1 MGRVRFE
8 FKKLVVYQVALR
20 FFAWAIEVSERLPKS
35 RLVLIDQ
42 FVRAALSIV
51 LNTAEAAGLWRLGN
65 KRKHYEYARGSTFEA
80 AAMLDVLLV
89 TKAITREEFDERE
102 EELAEVGAR
111 LTRLCQRYDR
121 GGSKPTNVKG
131 DPSTTTNTTTKR

>member
-20 FFAWAIEVSERLPKS
+20 FFGSALEVSERLPKS
-35 RLVLIDQ
+35 RIVLVDQ
-42 FVRAALSIV
+42 FIRAALSIV
-51 LNTAEAAGLWRLGN
+51 LNIAEAAGLWRMGN
-65 KRKHYEYARGSTFEA
+65 KRKHYEYARGSTFETS
-80 AAMLDVLLV
+80 AMLDVLLL
-89 TKAITREEFDERE
+89 TKTITREEFEERE

-121 GGSKPTNVKG
+121 ARSKPTK
-131 DPSTTTNTTTKR
+131 